1 MTVTE
6 QQYRTTL
13 ASARRLEEALA
24 QLQLGSQQRD
34 PRLQQALRDSIEG
47 ELYTRYRT
55 ATEYERQHGLD
66 NSLLEQNG
74 RVDLPQALVR
84 ARIATGLS
92 QADLAARLG
101 FAEADVT
108 AWEESGYADIDL
120 GTLSAIL
127 AALGLHLDMRYA
139 TQTA

>member
-1 MTVTE
+1 MTLTE
-6 QQYRTTL
+6 LQYQTTL
-13 ASARRLEEALA
+13 ASARRLEEALT
-24 QLQLGSQQRD
+24 QLQDSAQQRE
-34 PRLQQALRDSIEG
+34 PLLQQALRDSIEG

-55 ATEYERQHGLD
+55 AVEYERQHGLD
-66 NSLLEQNG
+66 SSLLEQDG

-101 FAEADVT
+101 VAVEHVK
-108 AWEESGYADIDL
+108 AWEETGYADIDL
-120 GTLSAIL
+120 GRLSAVL

-139 TQTA
+139 AQTA